1 MNGFI
6 GIGEIILF
14 WLLKNVIW
22 YFGWESWIVC
32 KFLKIR
38 KSIW

>member
-22 YFGWESWIVC
+22 YFGWGKVFD
-32 KFLKIR
+32 K
-38 KSIW
+38 